1 MASSDGC
8 KSVYGCGHGGYVV
21 LCGDCSE
28 KAAVWQRP
36 QAWRCGRHLTI
47 ERPTST
53 RPRYH
58 AHQLMPRNP
67 AAVSSAATVGR
78 RKCGE
83 GAATLR
89 RRPPRR
95 RFTSPTSRDR
105 PMHMLPR
112 REPEQARNERASR
125 MREQQHAAPWSLAT
139 VARVKSGAR
148 KRTKRQKAAE
158 SGRKRQKADHPRKQ
172 MMARSDLPRN
182 VRVGGVRVNKSC
194 PMHNRLVFSDVC
206 WCSRRTARYPRSAA
220 FCRLG

>member
-58 AHQLMPRNP
+58 AHQLMPRNT

-158 SGRKRQKADHPRKQ
+158 SGSPTKADDGEV
-172 MMARSDLPRN
+172 RSPSKR
-182 VRVGGVRVNKSC
+182 
-194 PMHNRLVFSDVC
+194 
-206 WCSRRTARYPRSAA
+206 ARYTTCKSSGERPTGAP
-220 FCRLG
+220 